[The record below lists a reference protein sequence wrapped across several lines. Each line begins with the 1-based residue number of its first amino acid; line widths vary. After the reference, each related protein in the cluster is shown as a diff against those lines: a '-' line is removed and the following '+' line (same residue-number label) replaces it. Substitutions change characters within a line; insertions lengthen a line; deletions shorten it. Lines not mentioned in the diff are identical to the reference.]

1 MRIAAKFNG
10 TCRLCQTKVR
20 KGEEVD
26 FESGTGITACPVCRE
41 FPESGV
47 EVELCAQITQIKH
60 QSERSNWGVV
70 KARVTEVIRSDCTDE
85 QAHLTAPGRLY
96 SVAGPVGIPVEGEE
110 SIVRGRLILDPKWG
124 MQIKLSAPLESRG
137 ITSLPALRAYLDMA
151 PNIGPARTE
160 EIIRLGK
167 HDLSRV
173 YALLGPDWEQLVK
186 VKGITR
192 ESAEEIHAWYE
203 RTLANRGAIQ
213 FLSAMELPQNVQR
226 AALAEWRANTETV
239 IRRDPFVLMRL
250 SGCGF
255 KTADAVATH
264 VGIGHSDPRRVAAA
278 VLHILQRAAEDG
290 HTYLARDIISGQA
303 RAPRFSATESAVNDV
318 GLSGGELSGALV
330 HALEL
335 APVKIVEHDGD
346 VALESLRV
354 AEARIADAL
363 MAIDSNDVPNL
374 QLPENISTLFGGLT
388 PAPEQANACRVI
400 AERSVVVL
408 TGGPGCLS
416 GSTELLIESDAR
428 RGRGGRPCRLVDLY
442 YKFHKILRRGKSKN
456 KFWSGGVRTLSLFP
470 DGGVNYNTIEDVLY
484 NGVREVFELRTSN
497 GRVVRATA
505 DHLIRV
511 PDTALN
517 ADTDGYC
524 RLDALRIGDP
534 IVVRREAT
542 APPAGSTQKDRTN
555 RAMMHVPLHPFAVT
569 KRVKARIGGGRVRT
583 YTYKLVLTSRLA
595 VEAAVNK
602 MSLQQFVRILRGK
615 TQLRGLW
622 FCPSGHEVHHLDG
635 NVQNNRADN
644 LAVLTKSSHA
654 QVHGVENRKH
664 FGNQLPEQDVIVSIT
679 PVGAEPVY
687 DLVMA
692 EPSRNYV
699 AGGVVVHNCGK
710 TQTTRAVIKL
720 FHDNG
725 LTVFSVAPTGRAA
738 LRLAELTGHP
748 AATIHRQIAIKPGV
762 APDEFTLGCDA
773 IVCDESSMIDVELA
787 AQLLAVID
795 TERPV
800 RLVFVGDVDQL
811 PPVGAGAFFKDLID
825 SERVPV
831 VRLTQIFRQA
841 GDSPIPHIARAF
853 NEGAMPSLERSD
865 GFAFINT
872 AREDAEEAAQLAQ
885 DTIVMAATKW
895 LIEKERGGA
904 KSIAD
909 IAVVAPQRTG
919 LCGVRALNERISA
932 IVNAGKSP
940 AQTLPYGDGAYFEGD
955 KVMHTVNNY
964 ELNVF
969 NGEIG
974 TIACVSESGEAADR
988 FAAATGYEV
997 TREDAKTA
1005 VVVEYAAPGVPGNK
1019 RFVGYSRSGMH
1030 QLTLAYAITTHKM
1043 QGSSAPCV
1051 IFAAT
1056 AQHRWMLSRRLIYT
1070 TVTRAERYL
1079 LIVGDAAV
1087 IRRAVAAQ
1095 SNDAPRNT
1103 RLRGLL
1109 TPPARTAKDWFDS
1122 LDVV

>member
-1 MRIAAKFNG
+1 MRIAARFNG

-26 FESGTGITACPVCRE
+26 FESGTGITSCPVCRE

-70 KARVTEVIRSDCTDE
+70 KARVTDVIRSDCTDE

-400 AERSVVVL
+400 AERGVVVL
-408 TGGPGCLS
+408 TGGPG
-416 GSTELLIESDAR
+416 T
-428 RGRGGRPCRLVDLY
+428 
-442 YKFHKILRRGKSKN
+442 
-456 KFWSGGVRTLSLFP
+456 
-470 DGGVNYNTIEDVLY
+470 
-484 NGVREVFELRTSN
+484 
-497 GRVVRATA
+497 
-505 DHLIRV
+505 
-511 PDTALN
+511 
-517 ADTDGYC
+517 
-524 RLDALRIGDP
+524 
-534 IVVRREAT
+534 
-542 APPAGSTQKDRTN
+542 
-555 RAMMHVPLHPFAVT
+555 
-569 KRVKARIGGGRVRT
+569 
-583 YTYKLVLTSRLA
+583 
-595 VEAAVNK
+595 
-602 MSLQQFVRILRGK
+602 
-615 TQLRGLW
+615 
-622 FCPSGHEVHHLDG
+622 
-635 NVQNNRADN
+635 
-644 LAVLTKSSHA
+644 
-654 QVHGVENRKH
+654 
-664 FGNQLPEQDVIVSIT
+664 
-679 PVGAEPVY
+679 
-687 DLVMA
+687 
-692 EPSRNYV
+692 
-699 AGGVVVHNCGK
+699 GK
-710 TQTTRAVIKL
+710 TQTTRAVIQL
-720 FHDNG
+720 LHDNG

-885 DTIVMAATKW
+885 DTVVMAATKW

-988 FAAATGYEV
+988 FTAATGYEV
-997 TREDAKTA
+997 TCEDAKTA
-1005 VVVEYAAPGVPGNK
+1005 VVVEYAAPGMPGNK
-1019 RFVGYSRSGMH
+1019 RFVGYSRGGMH

-1087 IRRAVAAQ
+1087 IRRAVVAQ